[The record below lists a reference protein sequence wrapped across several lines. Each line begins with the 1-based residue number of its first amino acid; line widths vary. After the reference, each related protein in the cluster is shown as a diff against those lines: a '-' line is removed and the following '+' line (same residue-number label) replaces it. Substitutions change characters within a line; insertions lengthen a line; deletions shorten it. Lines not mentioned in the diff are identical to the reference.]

1 MRVLVLPLTVLSLA
15 LASPAGARPFVPPPP
30 CGNGFVDQGEDC
42 DDGNLIDGDGCSSLC
57 KLESDGGTRDTG
69 VDDTGTGDPL
79 PTDASVG
86 DSTIPDDA
94 GEPNLDGST
103 FPDGGSPADAAPPP
117 IQDTGVRPDT
127 GLPPNDAGNNAD
139 TGVPAND
146 AGQNVDSGLIG
157 DLVDDTNDSC
167 GCTTTHRQAHSAFA
181 LFGVFG
187 LLFSRRR
194 RRST

>member
-1 MRVLVLPLTVLSLA
+1 MRVLVLPLTVFALA
-15 LASPAGARPFVPPPP
+15 AASPAGARPFVPPPP

-86 DSTIPDDA
+86 DSTVPNDA
-94 GEPNLDGST
+94 GDPNEDAGMLPDVG
-103 FPDGGSPADAAPPP
+103 FPGDAAPPP
-117 IQDTGVRPDT
+117 VQDTGVRLDT
-127 GLPPNDAGNNAD
+127 GVPPNDAGAPAD

-146 AGQNVDSGLIG
+146 AGQAADAGLIG

-167 GCTTTHRQAHSAFA
+167 GCTSARGPTPSA
-181 LFGVFG
+181 VSLFGVLG
-187 LLFSRRR
+187 LLMARRKR
-194 RRST
+194 